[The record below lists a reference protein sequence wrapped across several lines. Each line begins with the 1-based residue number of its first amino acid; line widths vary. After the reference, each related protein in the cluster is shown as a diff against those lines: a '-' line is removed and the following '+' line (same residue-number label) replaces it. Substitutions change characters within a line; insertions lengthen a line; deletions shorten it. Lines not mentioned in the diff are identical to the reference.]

1 MNLLEKNFLRCIMHN
16 VGGYAQ
22 IRGQRAKPQ
31 QKGKNSNILKKG
43 TTVMKKILSVLLCGM
58 LLLPCAT
65 MAQEEENPYNKSEY
79 TLSLQQAIELARE
92 DNPQFITY
100 DTKIEDAKV
109 QLKQS
114 KYDVINTPAVANIST
129 GLNIMLIHKN
139 YYVNQAQN
147 TLVEYEMEKT
157 QAEKQQAYNVT
168 EKYYGVK
175 LAEALLNTAQTSY
188 ELVQT
193 NYETVKTQFDLGMA
207 AELDVSNAELALMQA
222 KAAVD
227 SYQRSLETA
236 RDALRIEL
244 QIENDEATLIL
255 TDEISTEEFAPN
267 LDEDIKQA
275 RESRYDLTKLK
286 HSYEQSLVY
295 QETTGAYGMRSPQY
309 SAATSTVRQC
319 DYYYTNTK
327 KQISLLIK
335 NAYNSAI
342 TAKDNLNVAQKKR
355 ELKEQ
360 EYSVVNIKYGLGM
373 ATNTE
378 VTNALNALA
387 SADIELENA
396 KLSYK
401 LATEKYG
408 YEISIGL

>member
-1 MNLLEKNFLRCIMHN
+1 MHN
-16 VGGYAQ
+16 VGSYAK

-58 LLLPCAT
+58 LLLPCAAT
-65 MAQEEENPYNKSEY
+65 AQEEENPYNKSEY
-79 TLSLQQAIELARE
+79 ILSLQQAIELARE

-255 TDEISTEEFAPN
+255 TDEISTEEFVPN

-295 QETTGAYGMRSPQY
+295 QETTGAYGMRSSKY